1 MALFNVTDKVEF
13 EEKVINSKKVVLVDF
28 WAQWCPPC
36 RMMAPIL
43 ETVAREKDAV
53 LDVVKVDTEASA
65 DNQALAM
72 KYDVRGIPNMQ
83 LFKDGKVVQEYVGMR
98 PQHALEHELEEA
110 GVK

>member
-1 MALFNVTDKVEF
+1 MALHNTTTNDEF
-13 EEKVINSKKVVLVDF
+13 EKRVLKSEKYVLVDF

-72 KYDVRGIPNMQ
+72 KYGVRGIPNMQ

>member
-1 MALFNVTDKVEF
+1 MALHNTTTNDEF
-13 EEKVINSKKVVLVDF
+13 EKRVLKSEKYVLVDF

-72 KYDVRGIPNMQ
+72 KYGVRGIPNMQ

-98 PQHALEHELEEA
+98 PQHTLEHELEEA